1 MRTSAKINLK
11 GLNLEEITSL
21 LAALGEKPY
30 RARQIYQWLYQKRA
44 TDWSQMSNIPLAL
57 RTKLA
62 ERFELSSVRLQNLV
76 HSRIDGSVKFLFEL
90 TDGNLIEAVY
100 MPEDRRRTVC
110 LSSQVGCPIG
120 CAFCA
125 TGVMGLKRNLTAGEI
140 IDQLLFINA
149 NMPVPA
155 TNVVFMGMG
164 EPFLNYENVIRAAR
178 IFNSELGPELSARH
192 ITISTCGVIP
202 GIERF
207 TAEDQR
213 FKLAISLN
221 ATTDEQRDKI
231 IPINRKYPIKELLD
245 VAKKYTRVS
254 RRRVTFEYI
263 LIAGLND
270 TIKDAQR
277 LVKLLSPIPCKLN
290 LIPYNDNPQ
299 FPYRAPSEEHLNEF
313 IRDIYQAPFAVTVR
327 RSKGLDI
334 AAACGQLYITT
345 QNKRNLN

>member
-1 MRTSAKINLK
+1 MHTSAKINLK
-11 GLNLEEITSL
+11 GLNLEEITSQ

-30 RARQIYQWLYQKRA
+30 RARQIYQWLYQKNA
-44 TDWSQMSNIPLAL
+44 TDWNQMTNIPLVL

-62 ERFELSSVRLQNLV
+62 ERFELNSVHLKKTA
-76 HSRIDGSVKFLFEL
+76 HSQIDGSVKFLFEL
-90 TDGNLIEAVY
+90 ADGHLIEAVY
-100 MPEDRRRTVC
+100 MPEERRRTVC

-125 TGVMGLKRNLTAGEI
+125 TGLMGLKRNLTAGEI
-140 IDQLLFINA
+140 VDQLLFINA
-149 NMPVPA
+149 NMPNPA

-164 EPFLNYENVIRAAR
+164 EPFLNYENVIHAAQ

-192 ITISTCGVIP
+192 ITISTCGIIP
-202 GIERF
+202 GIKRF

-221 ATTDEQRDKI
+221 ATTDDQRDKI
-231 IPINRKYPIKELLD
+231 IPVNHKYPIKELLNA
-245 VAKKYTRVS
+245 AKNYTRVS

-270 TIKDAQR
+270 TTEDARR

-290 LIPYNDNPQ
+290 LIPYNENPQ
-299 FPYRAPSEEHLNEF
+299 FPYHAPNEEHLNEF
-313 IRDIYQAPFAVTVR
+313 IREIYRAPFAVTVR

-334 AAACGQLYITT
+334 AAACGQLYVTE
-345 QNKRNLN
+345 QNKRNMD